1 MAKCRYNIMVKE
13 TVFWGEPMNRAI
25 SFLAEILLPM
35 ATRISEIRYL
45 QAMREAFAI
54 LLPFILVASF
64 FGIAQ
69 WVVLDPWGTVMGD
82 NGLNLGK
89 AITGLNPADEAYKK
103 CDFVRSLLMIQGLC
117 DSVVNVGFGL
127 MSLLLVASLGYR
139 LGVIWQGDPFITALT
154 ALGAFIIVTPQAV
167 GGTAGLDL
175 QYLGNRAV
183 LTALLVAT
191 GAAWLF
197 IRLAKNGNLRIDMP
211 ASVPQTVAKSFAC
224 LLPMLITFW
233 CFALF
238 ALFLAQMDFLGTTS
252 LNELIYALIQAPL
265 MGFSQGL
272 GFALLFQGMTWLF
285 WWLGIHG
292 HNVTSVIQNMVYV
305 PAQLA
310 NQSGEGAYIIS
321 NGFFEAGLLHV
332 LALLLAV
339 LLFSRKESWR
349 AVAKVGF
356 PALLFNIQEPLY
368 FGLPIVLNPLL
379 LIPYVLAPMVNTVIG
394 WLALSLELVP
404 IFKYLVPW
412 TMPPVFG
419 GIIGTDSLSGGIL
432 QLVWL
437 AVDILIYAPFVVVA
451 NRTKDD

>member
-1 MAKCRYNIMVKE
+1 
-13 TVFWGEPMNRAI
+13 MNRAI
-25 SFLAEILLPM
+25 SFLAEAMLPWAM
-35 ATRISEIRYL
+35 RISAIRYL

-69 WVVLDPWGTVMGD
+69 WVLLDPWGTVMGG
-82 NGLNLGK
+82 NGMNMGEV
-89 AITGLNPADEAYKK
+89 ITGINPADEAYKR
-103 CDFVRSLLMIQGLC
+103 CDFVRSLQIIQSLC
-117 DSVVNVGFGL
+117 NSVVTVGFGL
-127 MSLLLVASLGYR
+127 MSLLLVASFGYR

-154 ALGAFIIVTPQAV
+154 ALGAFVIVTPQSV
-167 GGTAGLDL
+167 GDVPGFDL
-175 QYLGNRAV
+175 QYFGNRGV

-197 IRLAKNGNLRIDMP
+197 IRLSKSQSLKIDMP
-211 ASVPQTVAKSFAC
+211 ASVPPTVAKSFAH

-238 ALFLAQMDFLGTTS
+238 ALFLAQMDFMGTDS

-272 GFALLFQGMTWLF
+272 GFALIYQGLTWLL

-292 HNVTSVIQNMVYV
+292 HNVTSAIQNMVYV

-310 NQSGEGAYIIS
+310 NQFGEGEYIIS
-321 NGFFEAGLLHV
+321 NGFFEAELLHV

-339 LLFSRKESWR
+339 LLFSRRESWR
-349 AVAKVGF
+349 AVAKVSL
-356 PALLFNIQEPLY
+356 PAQLFNIQEPLF
-368 FGLPIVLNPLL
+368 FGLPVVLNPML
-379 LIPYVLAPMVNTVIG
+379 LIPYVLAPLVNTVLG
-394 WLALSLELVP
+394 WLALSMGLVP

-412 TMPPVFG
+412 TMPLFFG
-419 GIIGTDSLSGGIL
+419 GIIGTGSLAGGIL

-437 AVDILIYAPFVVVA
+437 VVDIFIYAPFVVLA
-451 NRTKDD
+451 NRAGDES